1 MTGRRR
7 SLLVALAG
15 ALAALLPALAL
26 SGFTVDDAL
35 ITARYA
41 HHLARGLGYR
51 FNAAGSATDG
61 VTPLGWAFALA
72 PFAAGGPLAA
82 LAAAKAIGVAA
93 WTLAAGAL
101 ALAVDRASGRPAR
114 FAALALVPASAPLA
128 AWSAAGMETGVV
140 AALGALAVA
149 LPALGWALA
158 GAACAGA
165 AAALR
170 PELLPFALV
179 VALAAQAAPRAAGV
193 GGAGGAGGAGAAPPA
208 RPAWAGALAALA
220 LAGLP
225 FVAVAA
231 ARLAIFGRAAPL
243 AALAKAPDAALGAR
257 YALACFLLTGPVA
270 LIAPV
275 AWRALPAWPRGLLA
289 AVAVHFLAVA
299 AAGGD
304 WMPLSR
310 LVVPALPAVVLAA
323 AHVASAAGARAT
335 ALRIA
340 LALAGQLF
348 VTIRVGPTAARV
360 GGDRLRVIEELR
372 GALAGAEVVAA
383 LDVGWLGAATG
394 ATLVDLAG
402 VTDPAI
408 AALPGG
414 HTTKRIPGALLDAR
428 GVDALVLLLAEGH
441 ALASPWTA
449 SRFARGVEQHLARLP
464 GAGEAF
470 APAAVSGVPHLRYV
484 VLRRRAGGEAEG
496 AAPR

>member
-1 MTGRRR
+1 MTGRER

-15 ALAALLPALAL
+15 ALSALIPALAL

-41 HHLARGLGYR
+41 HHLALGLGYR
-51 FNAAGSATDG
+51 FNAAGPVTDG
-61 VTPLGWAFALA
+61 VTPLGWAFVLA

-82 LAAAKAIGVAA
+82 LAAAKALGALA
-93 WTLAAGAL
+93 WTLAAGVL
-101 ALAVDRASGRPAR
+101 ALAIDRASARPIR

-128 AWSAAGMETGVV
+128 AWSVAGMETGVV

-149 LPALGWALA
+149 LPTLGGALG

-179 VALAAQAAPRAAGV
+179 VALAAQAAPRRDAG
-193 GGAGGAGGAGAAPPA
+193 GGAPP
-208 RPAWAGALAALA
+208 RPAWARALAALA

-225 FVAVAA
+225 FVAVAV

-257 YALACFLLTGPVA
+257 YALACFLLTGPLA
-270 LIAPV
+270 LIAPG

-323 AHVASAAGARAT
+323 AHVASVAGARAT
-335 ALRIA
+335 ALRLA
-340 LALAGQLF
+340 LALAGELF
-348 VTIRVGPTAARV
+348 VMVRVGPTAARV
-360 GGDRLRVIEELR
+360 GSDRLRVVEELR

-428 GVDALVLLLAEGH
+428 RVDALVLLLAGGE
-441 ALASPWTA
+441 ALASPWPA
-449 SRFARGVEQHLARLP
+449 SRFARGVEQRVARLP
-464 GAGEAF
+464 GAGDAF
-470 APAAVSGVPHLRYV
+470 APVAVSGVPHLRYV
-484 VLRRRAGGEAEG
+484 VLRRPAGGADAGQAPPDAG
-496 AAPR
+496 AQRDR

>member
-1 MTGRRR
+1 MTARTR

-15 ALAALLPALAL
+15 ALSALLPALAL

-51 FNAAGSATDG
+51 FNAAGPVTDG
-61 VTPLGWAFALA
+61 VTPLGWAFVLA

-82 LAAAKAIGVAA
+82 LAAAKALGVVA
-93 WTLAAGAL
+93 WTLAAGVL
-101 ALAVDRASGRPAR
+101 ALAIDRASARPMR
-114 FAALALVPASAPLA
+114 FAALALVPASAPLG

-149 LPALGWALA
+149 LPALGAALA

-179 VALAAQAAPRAAGV
+179 VALSAQAAPRRDA
-193 GGAGGAGGAGAAPPA
+193 AGGAPPLFLGS
-208 RPAWAGALAALA
+208 AWPRALGALA

-225 FVAVAA
+225 FVAVAVM
-231 ARLAIFGRAAPL
+231 RLAIFGRAAPL

-270 LIAPV
+270 LIAPA
-275 AWRALPAWPRGLLA
+275 AWRALPAWSRGLLA

-323 AHVASAAGARAT
+323 AHVASVADARAT
-335 ALRIA
+335 ALRLA

-348 VTIRVGPTAARV
+348 VMVRVGPTAARV
-360 GGDRLRVIEELR
+360 GSDRLRVVEELR

-383 LDVGWLGAATG
+383 LDIGWLGAATG

-428 GVDALVLLLAEGH
+428 RVDALVLLLADGE
-441 ALASPWTA
+441 APASPWTA
-449 SRFARGVEQHLARLP
+449 SRFARGVEQRVARLP
-464 GAGEAF
+464 GAGDAF
-470 APAAVSGVPHLRYV
+470 APVAVSGVPHLRYV
-484 VLRRRAGGEAEG
+484 VLRRSAGGAGAGEA
-496 AAPR
+496 PP

>member
-15 ALAALLPALAL
+15 ALSALLPALAL

-51 FNAAGSATDG
+51 FNAAGPVTDG
-61 VTPLGWAFALA
+61 VTPLGWAFVLA
-72 PFAAGGPLAA
+72 PFAAAGPLAA
-82 LAAAKAIGVAA
+82 LAAAKALGVVA

-101 ALAVDRASGRPAR
+101 ALAIDRASDRPVR

-140 AALGALAVA
+140 AALGALSVA
-149 LPALGWALA
+149 LPALGSALA

-179 VALAAQAAPRAAGV
+179 VALAAQAAPRAE
-193 GGAGGAGGAGAAPPA
+193 GAGGVPPRPE
-208 RPAWAGALAALA
+208 RPAWARALAALA
-220 LAGLP
+220 LAGGP
-225 FVAVAA
+225 FAVVAVT
-231 ARLAIFGRAAPL
+231 RLAIFGRAAPL
-243 AALAKAPDAALGAR
+243 AALAKAPDVALGAR

-275 AWRALPAWPRGLLA
+275 AWRALPAWPRGLIA
-289 AVAVHFLAVA
+289 AIAVHFLAVA
-299 AAGGD
+299 AVGGD

-310 LVVPALPAVVLAA
+310 LVVPALPAVALAA
-323 AHVASAAGARAT
+323 AHVASAADARAT

-348 VTIRVGPTAARV
+348 VMIRVGPTAARV
-360 GGDRLRVIEELR
+360 GGDRLRVVEELR

-383 LDVGWLGAATG
+383 LDIGWLGAATG

-428 GVDALVLLLAEGH
+428 GVDALVLLLAEGQ

-484 VLRRRAGGEAEG
+484 VLRRRAGEEG
-496 AAPR
+496 AGVAPR